1 MSNETVG
8 IFPES
13 GMSPLLLTINQV
25 ALLLGLGRTST
36 YELVMSKKIVS
47 VKMGRRRLI
56 PRWSVEKYVRD
67 ISEQPGQ

>member
-8 IFPES
+8 SDS

-25 ALLLGLGRTST
+25 SQLLGLGRTST
-36 YELVMSKKIVS
+36 YELIMSKKIVS
-47 VKMGRRRLI
+47 VKQGRRRLI

-67 ISEQPGQ
+67 ISGF